1 MSNRQ
6 YFEWLLDKTRCR
18 YVNTDDYSRLLEY
31 LFNYE
36 FTWSIP
42 FDSNRADNG
51 IGLRYEF
58 ESETG
63 LMGRTDD
70 EPCSDLEMLIALAR
84 DWEHEITYDFHKG
97 DRSPQWFW
105 TLIDNLGL
113 LEYPNWRISPGVM
126 DEIDE
131 ILDVWHTRKFSETG
145 IGSPFPVK
153 NWYGDQK
160 TVEIWMQ
167 LQNYVIEN
175 IEI

>member
-18 YVNTDDYSRLLEY
+18 YVNTNDYSRLLEY

-36 FTWSIP
+36 FTWLIP

-51 IGLRYEF
+51 ISLRYEF

-63 LMGRTDD
+63 FIGRTDD

-105 TLIDNLGL
+105 TMINNLGL

>member
-63 LMGRTDD
+63 FMGRTDD

-97 DRSPQWFW
+97 DRSAQWFW
-105 TLIDNLGL
+105 TMIDNLGL
-113 LEYPNWRISPGVM
+113 LEYPNWSISPGVM
-126 DEIDE
+126 EEIDE

-145 IGSPFPVK
+145 MGSPFPVK